1 MRTEWSHQEEVS
13 QSRGTTNYRW
23 RVARKGSETR
33 QKPETEQ
40 DRRESIGEECS
51 IPRGKCAAKRR
62 RIIWGK
68 GGTNN
73 MENRER
79 IQGRRRKKYV

>member
-1 MRTEWSHQEEVS
+1 MV
-13 QSRGTTNYRW
+13 
-23 RVARKGSETR
+23 RKGSETR

-40 DRRESIGEECS
+40 GRRESIGEECS
-51 IPRGKCAAKRR
+51 MPRGKCAAKRR

-73 MENRER
+73 MENGGR
-79 IQGRRRKKYV
+79 IQERRRRKYV

>member
-1 MRTEWSHQEEVS
+1 MT
-13 QSRGTTNYRW
+13 
-23 RVARKGSETR
+23 RKGSETR

-40 DRRESIGEECS
+40 SRRESIGEECS
-51 IPRGKCAAKRR
+51 APRGKCIAKRR

-73 MENRER
+73 MENGGR
-79 IQGRRRKKYV
+79 IQRRRRRKYV